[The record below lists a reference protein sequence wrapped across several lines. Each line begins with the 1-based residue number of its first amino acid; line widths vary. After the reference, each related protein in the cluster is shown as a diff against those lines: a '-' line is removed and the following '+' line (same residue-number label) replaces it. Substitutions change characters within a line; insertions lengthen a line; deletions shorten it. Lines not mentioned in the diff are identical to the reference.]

1 MNILFLFEQAKFSRR
16 VRIDR
21 QIIEK
26 STFLKEWYIRLNISR
41 KDTCIGLGIQFLS
54 NNAASTWFPPN
65 AVQKL
70 PVNFSE
76 HIRILQNCEEIKTS
90 SFLYITKTALISD
103 RYIALPV
110 YFYWKSQICSLHW
123 YIKNNEIACFFN

>member
-1 MNILFLFEQAKFSRR
+1 MNILFLFEQAKFFRR

-21 QIIEK
+21 QNIEK
-26 STFLKEWYIRLNISR
+26 STFLKEWYIRLNINR
-41 KDTCIGLGIQFLS
+41 KNICKGLGIQFLS

-76 HIRILQNCEEIKTS
+76 HIPILQNCEEIIT
-90 SFLYITKTALISD
+90 FRLLLYITKTALISD

-110 YFYWKSQICSLHW
+110 YFLLKKSDLSFALV
-123 YIKNNEIACFFN
+123 Y